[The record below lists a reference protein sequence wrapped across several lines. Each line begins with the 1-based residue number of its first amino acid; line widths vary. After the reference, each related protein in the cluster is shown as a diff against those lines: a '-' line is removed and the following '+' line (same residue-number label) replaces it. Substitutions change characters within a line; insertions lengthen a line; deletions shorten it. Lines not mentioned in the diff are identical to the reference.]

1 MSKKIGEEI
10 MAELDIKEIAS
21 DIARHGHLVE
31 NASMKDFTTF
41 KTGGNAD
48 LLIYPRSIEDAA
60 SIIRYANDKKVPLM
74 VIGGGSN
81 LVVGDRGIRG
91 IVIRMAEDN
100 IMTGII
106 EEKKDRYIYADSILK
121 KRDLIEYAASR
132 GYAGTEFMAGIPGCV
147 GGGIF
152 MNAGTFMGNFIDI
165 IDRVLFITRSGEIR
179 DIHLDRAMGHYR
191 GIDIDDLALIWG
203 GFFMFKETRSAE
215 ELRLKIDEIN
225 ADRLKK
231 HPQNPSAGS
240 VFKNPD
246 GHSSWKLV
254 DDAGLKGKR
263 IGGAMVS
270 ELHTNFIINAGGATS
285 RDVRDLI
292 DFVRKTVMAK
302 FGVDLHP
309 EVKIIGEF

>member
-1 MSKKIGEEI
+1 MTEMNIKKIS
-10 MAELDIKEIAS
+10 S
-21 DIARHGHLVE
+21 DLSSHGHIVE
-31 NASMKDFTTF
+31 NASMKEFTTF
-41 KTGGNAD
+41 KIGGNAD
-48 LLIYPRSIEDAA
+48 LLIYPRTIEDAA
-60 SIIRYANDKKVPLM
+60 AIIRYTQQVNVPLT

-81 LVVGDRGIRG
+81 LIVGDKGIRG

-100 IMTGII
+100 VMKGII
-106 EEKKDRYIYADSILK
+106 EEKRERYVYADSIVK
-121 KRDLIEYAASR
+121 KRDLIEFAISR
-132 GYAGTEFMAGIPGCV
+132 GFAGTEFMAGIPGCI

-165 IDRVLFITRSGEIR
+165 IDRVLFVTKSGEVKEITLNR
-179 DIHLDRAMGHYR
+179 NMGHYR
-191 GIDIDDLALIWG
+191 GIDIDELALVWG
-203 GFFMFKETRSAE
+203 GFFSFHETCSPE
-215 ELRLKIDEIN
+215 DLRRKVDEIN

-240 VFKNPD
+240 VFKNPE
-246 GHSSWKLV
+246 GYSSWKLV
-254 DDAGLKGKR
+254 DDVGLKGKR

-292 DFVRKTVMAK
+292 DFIRQTVK
-302 FGVDLHP
+302 SQVGVDLNP